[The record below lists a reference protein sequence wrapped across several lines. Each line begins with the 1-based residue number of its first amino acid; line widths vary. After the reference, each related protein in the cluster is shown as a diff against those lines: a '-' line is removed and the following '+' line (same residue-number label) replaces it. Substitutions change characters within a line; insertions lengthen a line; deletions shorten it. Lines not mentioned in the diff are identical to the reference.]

1 MRKKIIG
8 ILICMLLITT
18 FLPVSSQAIIYIN
31 QLDDPIFQ
39 QIPGDLKRPLSD
51 FEKID
56 TSQKKLVAP
65 RLLSQHIDDSI
76 ITMIESMDEPLILRY
91 LENLT
96 DFGPRITG
104 TTACQEAG
112 GYIYDE
118 FQDMGLE
125 VRYHDWSYGG
135 YSDRNI
141 EATLEGTNETS
152 DEIYIICAHYD
163 SVPGSPG
170 ADDDGSGTVA
180 VIAAAYIM
188 SQYVFNHTIRF
199 VTFSGE
205 EQGLLGSHEYVEEAY
220 NNGDNI
226 VGVLNVD
233 MIGFAITTDH
243 GENVKVYYND
253 ASVWLLEF
261 TEDISEEYY
270 DYINLNIIPSGF
282 SWGSDH
288 YSFWEVGY
296 DAIFYHE
303 YEFNHYY
310 HSPQDIIENMNITYD
325 LKCSKLILATLAE
338 LAKPGFLS
346 NPPEAP
352 TISGPTS
359 GIAGIEYEYTF
370 VSEDPDDDDIYYYV
384 DWGDGTYND
393 WIGPYPSGVEAI
405 LKHTFTEKGTY
416 TITSKAKDAYGVK
429 SEISDPFTVDILT
442 SIVEIDVIKGGFF
455 RVKTVL
461 KNIADVDINNV
472 DWSIVLEGGS
482 IFFGGI
488 SSGTITSIPPG
499 GEVPISSR
507 MILGFGETKVSV
519 TVEIPECTDTREQDA
534 RVFMFYIKVNP
545 GGSI

>member
-8 ILICMLLITT
+8 FLICLLLTTT
-18 FLPVSSQAIIYIN
+18 FLPVSSQTISHLN
-31 QLDDPIFQ
+31 QPNSPISQ
-39 QIPGDLKRPLSD
+39 PIPGDLKRPLSD
-51 FEKID
+51 FVTID
-56 TSQKKLVAP
+56 TSQKKLAP
-65 RLLSQHIDDSI
+65 PRVFPQNIDDTI
-76 ITMIESMDEPLILRY
+76 ITMIESIDESLILGY

-96 DFGPRITG
+96 DFRPRVTG
-104 TTACQEAG
+104 TTACEEAG
-112 GYIYDE
+112 DYIYDE

-125 VRYHDWSYGG
+125 VRYHEWSYSG

-163 SVPGSPG
+163 SVPTSPG

-180 VIAAAYIM
+180 VMAAAYIM
-188 SQYVFNHTIRF
+188 SQYTFNHTIRF
-199 VTFSGE
+199 VAFSGE
-205 EQGLLGSHEYVEEAY
+205 EQGLLGSHEYARDAY
-220 NNGDNI
+220 SNGDNI
-226 VGVLNVD
+226 VGVLNAD
-233 MIGFAITTDH
+233 MIGFAITTED
-243 GENVKVYYND
+243 GENIKVYYND

-261 TEDISEEYY
+261 TDDISEEYY

-288 YSFWEVGY
+288 YSFWENEY

-310 HSPQDIIENMNITYD
+310 HSSQDIIENMNLTYD
-325 LKCSKLILATLAE
+325 VKCSKLILATLAE

-359 GIAGIEYEYTF
+359 GIAGIEYEFTF
-370 VSEDPDDDDIYYYV
+370 VSEDPDGDDVYYYV
-384 DWGDGTYND
+384 DWGDETYND
-393 WIGPYPSGVEAI
+393 WIGPYQSGEEI
-405 LKHTFTEKGTY
+405 TLTHTFTEKGAFS
-416 TITSKAKDAYGVK
+416 ITAKAKDAYGVQ
-429 SEISDPFTVDILT
+429 SDISDPYNVDILT
-442 SIVEIDVIKGGFF
+442 SVIEIDVIKGGLFK
-455 RVKTVL
+455 VKTIL
-461 KNIADVDINNV
+461 KNMADVDINNV
-472 DWSIVLEGGS
+472 DWSIVLEGGL
-482 IFFGGI
+482 IFIGDI

-499 GEVPISSR
+499 GEVPISSGI
-507 MILGFGETKVSV
+507 ILGFGETKVRV

-534 RVFMFYIKVNP
+534 RVFLFYIKVNP